1 MAHQP
6 NFVVLTDALR
16 TISDQMQLMPN
27 LPAMDQHQRYQEL
40 SDKLDSVLTE
50 LRSLRNDWGTVQATM
65 STQATVGTLQA
76 TVSTLQA
83 SVGTLQ
89 ASIDMHEQRSS
100 ARALNSLVRGDGAL
114 TPLRTADGAAPA
126 HFPATK

>member
-50 LRSLRNDWGTVQATM
+50 LRSLRNDWGT
-65 STQATVGTLQA
+65 
-76 TVSTLQA
+76 
-83 SVGTLQ
+83 LQ